1 MRINFN
7 AMRILIVTTF
17 FPPLNS
23 IASLRPYSWAKYW
36 TEEGHQVTVL
46 TTQKEQ
52 DPAIHLKLPNNGFE
66 VIAIPYPSFF
76 SSLKKDYH
84 TSNTLTTKHS
94 ILSWPKKALIAFFH
108 YLRNKKG
115 IFNSCRM
122 PDFTEFWRHSALK
135 AIQSREWDLV
145 VSTSGPY
152 TVHVLA
158 EKLKKKKRTKKWIAD
173 FRDTWSDDHLFPGIF
188 PLNLWERRWERKLMR
203 SADAIT
209 TVSNPFVELFA
220 SKYGSHKVHL
230 LENGFDPE
238 DLKNLSEAPFFSED
252 GKFRIVHTGFIYQG
266 KRDPTPLFQAIKEM
280 KEEGSSSLLDKLE
293 VIFVGP
299 QQALLQGMLRDY
311 GITKWVKSSGM
322 VSRETAL
329 QMQRDAHAL
338 LFLPWSD
345 ISIDGVL
352 TGKIFEYLYSGT
364 PIIAVGGKGMEA
376 SQRLLLEAKAG
387 QVLASVEQIKGY
399 LKTKLVSIKKEK
411 SQPDETVLARYDR
424 KILANKLLKIANP

>member
-1 MRINFN
+1 MVWQSPQNHCW
-7 AMRILIVTTF
+7 VT
-17 FPPLNS
+17 LNE
-23 IASLRPYSWAKYW
+23 W
-36 TEEGHQVTVL
+36 
-46 TTQKEQ
+46 Q
-52 DPAIHLKLPNNGFE
+52 DPVLSEWSKLLPD
-66 VIAIPYPSFF
+66 VLPQ
-76 SSLKKDYH
+76 
-84 TSNTLTTKHS
+84 SNTLPRSKVAMKQ
-94 ILSWPKKALIAFFH
+94 W
-108 YLRNKKG
+108 
-115 IFNSCRM
+115 
-122 PDFTEFWRHSALK
+122 
-135 AIQSREWDLV
+135 
-145 VSTSGPY
+145 
-152 TVHVLA
+152 
-158 EKLKKKKRTKKWIAD
+158 
-173 FRDTWSDDHLFPGIF
+173 
-188 PLNLWERRWERKLMR
+188 NLM
-203 SADAIT
+203 
-209 TVSNPFVELFA
+209 
-220 SKYGSHKVHL
+220 
-230 LENGFDPE
+230 
-238 DLKNLSEAPFFSED
+238 
-252 GKFRIVHTGFIYQG
+252 
-266 KRDPTPLFQAIKEM
+266 
-280 KEEGSSSLLDKLE
+280 E